1 MSKIGILHPGEM
13 GVSVAAAALNNGHAV
28 HWLPQGRSGKTRERA
43 EKFNLIEINSLS
55 MLCQTCEIIISIC
68 PPHVAAALLR
78 VACQRHKLNFVLF
91 DQTLKT
97 GGSCHFDNM
106 P

>member
-43 EKFNLIEINSLS
+43 EKFNLI
-55 MLCQTCEIIISIC
+55 
-68 PPHVAAALLR
+68 
-78 VACQRHKLNFVLF
+78 
-91 DQTLKT
+91 
-97 GGSCHFDNM
+97 
-106 P
+106 